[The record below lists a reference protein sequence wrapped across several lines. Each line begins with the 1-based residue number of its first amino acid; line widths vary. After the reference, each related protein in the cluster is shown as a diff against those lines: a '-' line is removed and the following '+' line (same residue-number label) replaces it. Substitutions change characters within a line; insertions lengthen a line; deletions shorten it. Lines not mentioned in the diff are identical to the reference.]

1 MSIDRVNISNR
12 GIGRSQAT
20 QQTEPALDA
29 GNDRTVQPGT
39 DSVALASNGA
49 EMNRLAETVESSQR
63 QRLDKVRA
71 QLKSGVYRVSAK
83 DLAKKLIE
91 SNRK

>member
-1 MSIDRVNISNR
+1 MSIDRVYIS
-12 GIGRSQAT
+12 RSQAA
-20 QQTEPALDA
+20 QQTEPARNV
-29 GNDRTVQPGT
+29 GNDRKGQTGT
-39 DSVALASNGA
+39 DSVALSAKAAG
-49 EMNRLAETVESSQR
+49 MNRLAETVENSQS